1 MEDHE
6 SLRGKLFYT
15 VRVER
20 AVRLVWESGR
30 TWTLASAV
38 VVVLQGVLPLASL
51 YLMKLIIDTVSDGLG
66 ADTDVA
72 YGQVLSYI
80 VLAGLVS
87 LIGAGLSSVADVV
100 RQEQSERVVDH
111 VQSIIH
117 AKSVEADL
125 EYYENSEYHD
135 TLQRAQAEA
144 ISRPYQIVEGL
155 MVIGQ
160 SAITMF
166 AMAGLLLTFH
176 WAIMGVLVLAVVP
189 GIIVRMVFAGRLF
202 DWQKIRTSTER
213 RADYYDF
220 LLTGDEFAKEVR
232 LFDLGSIFIERFR
245 DLRRNLRREKL
256 AINARRSLYEF
267 VAQLSATVAIF
278 GSYAFIAYRTIQGMI
293 SVGDLVMLFQAMRQG
308 QSALREMLSGVA
320 GLYEDNLFLSNLYQF
335 LDLEKKVIEPEQ
347 PQLVPRP
354 YRDGIV
360 LDHVGFSYPSSTRE
374 ALSDISMVIRPG
386 EHVALVGENGS
397 GKTTLVK
404 LLCRLYDPTGGSVA
418 IDGVDLRAINS
429 VDWRK
434 ELSVVF
440 QDYAQYDLTARE
452 NIWFGNVTQA
462 PDQDRIEK
470 ASRQADA
477 DEIISQLPS
486 GYDTVLGYLFE
497 DGEQLSIGQWQKI
510 ALARAFL
517 RESQIIVL
525 DEPTSA
531 LDPRAE
537 FRVFEKFHELT
548 RGRTAVLVS
557 HRLSTVRMVD
567 RVYVMDQGTICES
580 GTHDELM
587 TLGGLYKQLFE
598 TQAHYYR

>member
-20 AVRLVWESGR
+20 AVRLVWDSGR
-30 TWTLASAV
+30 TWTMVGAV
-38 VVVLQGVLPLASL
+38 LVVLQGVLPLASL
-51 YLMKLIIDTVSDGLG
+51 YLMKLIVDTVSIGLE
-66 ADTDVA
+66 ADTEVA
-72 YGQVLSYI
+72 YRQVLWYI
-80 VLAGLVS
+80 ILAGLVS

-155 MVIGQ
+155 MAIGQ
-160 SAITMF
+160 SGITMF
-166 AMAGLLLTFH
+166 AMAGLLFTFH
-176 WAIMGVLVLAVVP
+176 WAIMGVLVVAVVP
-189 GIIVRMVFAGRLF
+189 GIIVRMVFAGRMF
-202 DWQKIRTSTER
+202 EWQNKRTSTER

-220 LLTGDEFAKEVR
+220 LLTGAEFAKEVR
-232 LFDLGSIFIERFR
+232 LFDLGSVFIGRFR

-256 AINARRSLYEF
+256 TINARRSLFEF
-267 VAQLSATVAIF
+267 VAQGSATVAVF
-278 GSYAFIAYRTIQGMI
+278 GSYAFIAYRTVQGVI

-308 QSALREMLSGVA
+308 QGALREMLSGVA
-320 GLYEDNLFLSNLYQF
+320 GLYEDNLFLTNLYQF
-335 LDLEKKVIEPEQ
+335 LDLEKKVMEPER
-347 PQLVPRP
+347 PESVPRP
-354 YRDGIV
+354 YLDGIV
-360 LDHVGFSYPSSTRE
+360 LDHVGFSYPSSTRQ
-374 ALSDISMVIRPG
+374 ALSDISMVIKPG

-404 LLCRLYDPTGGSVA
+404 LLCRLYDPTDGSVA

-434 ELSVVF
+434 EMSVVF
-440 QDYAQYDLTARE
+440 QDYAQYDMTAKE
-452 NIWFGNVTQA
+452 NIWFGNVAQE
-462 PDQDRIEK
+462 PDQDRIER

-497 DGEQLSIGQWQKI
+497 EGEQLSIGQWQKI

-548 RGRTAVLVS
+548 KGRTAVLVS

-567 RVYVMDQGTICES
+567 RVYVMDQGSICES
-580 GTHDELM
+580 GSHEELM
-587 TLGGLYKQLFE
+587 AQGGLYKQLFE